1 MLSNSEVSFYVD
13 TLLVETILSDDKF
26 HKTAG
31 FVGDV
36 LEKVKSELGAHIRKD
51 HAVEDVLKVL
61 APGALWVFMQ
71 SIGLGKW
78 GFLLGLLVDVFHI
91 DIPGMIKSLYE
102 MVKEMIS
109 GGQKVSSA
117 QIDAATQQVA
127 QQYSKS
133 GGEEEAKEGYQNLQ
147 KKQQESASKADDHKV
162 YSSLELLESAHLFRL
177 ALIDYE
183 HQKMRLTKSAISMPS
198 FLGGYSNSKAK
209 GGSLLAK
216 ILGWIFKIVLFSGGL
231 MVAGD
236 VVNSLLGRPS
246 GLSGTYQAGRDD
258 TNPLGP
264 GGSSSAPTPPSGPT
278 STQTKFPS
286 KGDGPLPASW
296 PLVNNP
302 TNIENMII
310 QFAKDVYSGLD
321 GKENLIRSTPAF
333 QAIKENI
340 VWFNIHNEGSAQI
353 FLPRNF
359 TSKKNIVD
367 YFIDDV
373 AKGA

>member
-1 MLSNSEVSFYVD
+1 MLSNSEISFCVD

-31 FVGDV
+31 FVSDV
-36 LEKVKSELGAHIRKD
+36 LSRVKEYFGSKIRPD
-51 HAVEDVLKVL
+51 HGVEDVLKIL

-102 MVKEMIS
+102 KVKEMIS
-109 GGQKVSSA
+109 GGQKVSSS
-117 QIDAATQQVA
+117 QIDTATQEVA
-127 QQYSKS
+127 QQYSS
-133 GGEEEAKEGYQNLQ
+133 PGSEQEAQEGYKNLQ
-147 KKQQESASKADDHKV
+147 KKQQEAASHADDHKV
-162 YSSLELLESAHLFRL
+162 YTSLELLESAHLFRL

-183 HQKMRLTKSAISMPS
+183 HQKMRLTKNAVSLPS
-198 FLGGYSNSKAK
+198 FLGGYSNTKAK
-209 GGSLLAK
+209 GSSLLSK
-216 ILGWIFKIVLFSGGL
+216 ILGWIIKIALFSGGL
-231 MVAGD
+231 MIAGD

-246 GLSGTYQAGRDD
+246 SLSGTYQAGRDD
-258 TNPLGP
+258 YNPLGQ
-264 GGSSSAPTPPSGPT
+264 GGSSSGPAIPSGPT

-286 KGDGPLPASW
+286 KGDQPLPPSW

-302 TNIENMII
+302 TNIENMLV
-310 QFAKDVYSGLD
+310 QFTKDVYSGLD
-321 GKENLIRSTPAF
+321 GKEGLIRSTPAF

-359 TSKKNIVD
+359 TSKKNVVD